1 MQRMRWEDKQH
12 RKNREAE
19 EAHARKVAWG
29 ADQDMADDE
38 MGDNIQIGDTQNHYH
53 NEGGRGS
60 GLSKTIIAAGIAA
73 AGLGFAATVPIIAW
87 NLTQPSGESENTD
100 TKYGLQI
107 YKGDQE
113 DSQR

>member
-29 ADQDMADDE
+29 ASDKMNDDE

-60 GLSKTIIAAGIAA
+60 GLSKTILAAGMAM
-73 AGLGFAATVPIIAW
+73 AGLGMGMTIPIVAW
-87 NLTQPSGESENTD
+87 NLTQPTNESGDSD

-107 YKGDQE
+107 YKDDEGSE
-113 DSQR
+113 R